1 MKARQRPT
9 AASSAV
15 RMASGTPR
23 PPIRQPQA
31 TMPCERE
38 RRHEL
43 ARKERETQAQQQKA
57 KPAPKQLLSKQEKNK
72 AKETKAPTST
82 TALATVK
89 ENAGDEETA
98 RLRLQLEHLAQL
110 SEQDFEREFRQWM
123 KQEGVE
129 CKVHT
134 QLRSELINSFTST
147 PLGQLLSKVCA
158 KVSAT
163 PLSPLELAL
172 HTLVSEFL
180 YAQSCHFTLSVYCSE
195 TPQQQ
200 ALPNFEERANFRFD
214 ADELQQLLSQL
225 LGQPQ
230 QQLQQRVTQL
240 YAEQQQSLLL
250 ALLQALLQSTA
261 MQQSSSHAQ
270 TQTVPNVCL
279 PAGSAPASNSQLYLA
294 KQLTVNADAS
304 AVYLGLE
311 LSQSLHGVQQQLAQ
325 LLLPMQQLW
334 KSCAPPVEV
343 ITPAAFEQLVQ
354 QELQARQALT
364 EPLMPGQTAV
374 QLPPLQSPTQS
385 QLSTETAATA
395 AASSLSS
402 SPPPLPELH
411 TEQLASLAM
420 VQQSL
425 QSLQG
430 ALQQR
435 KQCAASTL
443 QRLEAMLGELAGCV
457 QALSNV
463 LNLAMEQEYAV
474 GKHKGYKH
482 GYREGLQQ
490 AKQQHKEKAAAAAA
504 AQPTQSAAA
513 ATQTEPTAAAAPA
526 ELQTVGTQT
535 TPPALTHAASNTTA
549 LPALAHASSQT
560 AAAPP
565 AASKRSY
572 EQWIHEMLHSSSGKI
587 FLDRVELSLNKAL
600 ELQKQRLDE
609 LYQIKMR
616 HHAEM
621 LRLNRRQSNWRS
633 LCQHVERDS
642 HTAEARELVRNIF
655 RLLEHYE
662 AHHQLLADKIKQT
675 ELAAQQATR
684 IQPVWQSPPPAPA
697 PAPAA
702 VPLKP
707 RMQSVAT
714 NTQLETPPPPP
725 QSELKPKAKVTPSR
739 PSFNEALL
747 CAKTRMQQLEQ
758 ESDLLEQS
766 FLGYLE
772 RARSQQQQLQLRA
785 SFALERQQLQLPLD
799 CLLPRAAEPSEPD
812 AAPPPPPPPPLV
824 LPPSP
829 CSSSSSELEQ
839 ESYRFTN
846 AIAVARRKLFE
857 QLQANAIA
865 EPAPAPAPSVPTQ
878 QLLETQEAHTLLQ
891 RVEATLARV
900 SQPASLQ
907 LRLAEAANTTPESSS
922 AELPAASRKLQRSLA
937 KMQQLFGE
945 SKPAQQAARAWSAPI
960 RPYTRPQSVPM
971 PRPHTAPSQLR
982 LPTPTAAVQQPS
994 PLLALLDDD
1003 TSAGSSSSLASIEA
1017 LPRSYAQLLT
1027 QANDKVIDASSPTSQ
1042 LTSSVEFWRRL
1053 NL

>member
-772 RARSQQQQLQLRA
+772 RARSQQQQLQL
-785 SFALERQQLQLPLD
+785 LP
-799 CLLPRAAEPSEPD
+799 ESK
-812 AAPPPPPPPPLV
+812 PPPPAA
-824 LPPSP
+824 SFFFWRG
-829 CSSSSSELEQ
+829 SSSSELEQ